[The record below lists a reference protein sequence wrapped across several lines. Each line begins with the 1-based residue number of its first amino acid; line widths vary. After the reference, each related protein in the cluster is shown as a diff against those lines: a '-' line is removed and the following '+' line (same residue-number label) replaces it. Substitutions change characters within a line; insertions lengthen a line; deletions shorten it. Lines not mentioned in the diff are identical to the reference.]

1 MAGMGEQELVRGSLI
16 LYAVIWVLGIA
27 WYFYWKYRN
36 RQVGVDV
43 SMTFGEL
50 PPD

>member
-1 MAGMGEQELVRGSLI
+1 LNSLK
-16 LYAVIWVLGIA
+16 LYGAIWLLGIL
-27 WYFYWKYRN
+27 WYFYWKWRN
-36 RQVGVDV
+36 KKVGVDV